1 MIPGPRSSCSPVPH
15 FPRRHVHLEQRR
27 MQPAELL
34 TQADQFVLVAFLLPA
49 QDFVQQGRRARR
61 RLVTLDPRLP
71 EAGALRAP
79 A

>member
-1 MIPGPRSSCSPVPH
+1 
-15 FPRRHVHLEQRR
+15 